1 MQKLINSNETYEL
14 PDEHFEVKHN
24 EKICLFIAYLFL
36 QESLHVHSQNVPS
49 PTANQ
54 HHEFGYAHLTAIAI
68 SQRYLLLLTTGK
80 KGSMVPTISTEDS
93 PVTDNEHKKAN
104 N

>member
-1 MQKLINSNETYEL
+1 MLTVQPSAARLGPRTLSTGVVGSLGWGFVWIN
-14 PDEHFEVKHN
+14 
-24 EKICLFIAYLFL
+24 
-36 QESLHVHSQNVPS
+36 
-49 PTANQ
+49 
-54 HHEFGYAHLTAIAI
+54 
-68 SQRYLLLLTTGK
+68 LLLTTGE